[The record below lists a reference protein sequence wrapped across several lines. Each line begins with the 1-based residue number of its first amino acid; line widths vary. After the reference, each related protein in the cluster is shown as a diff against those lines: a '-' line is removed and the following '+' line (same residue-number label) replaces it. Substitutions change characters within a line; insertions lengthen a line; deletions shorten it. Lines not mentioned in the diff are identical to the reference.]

1 MFLFDS
7 PESKPNPNSWRRKLD
22 LFVKDNKQ
30 ELAAL
35 AWGLFLER
43 GEESEDVLGIDVVEK
58 PRFVYCKQEAIEEL
72 NRQVKNHIQEILGVL
87 KAHKPEKE
95 VAIVAIGEGEIKLIL
110 FEIEPPPPAC
120 FEAAAT
126 DVDTLLDRLEKA
138 MAEYMRSTVES

>member
-7 PESKPNPNSWRRKLD
+7 PQSKPNPNSWRSKLD
-22 LFVKDNKQ
+22 TFVKDNKQ

-43 GEESEDVLGIDVVEK
+43 GEESEDVLGIDVVEN
-58 PRFVYCKQEAIEEL
+58 PRFVYCKKEAIEEL
-72 NRQVKNHIQEILGVL
+72 NRQVKNHIQEILGIL

-110 FEIEPPPPAC
+110 FEPKPEPPVC
-120 FEAAAT
+120 FEQAAT
-126 DVDTLLDRLEKA
+126 DVDTLLAKLEQQ
-138 MAEYMRSTVES
+138 MLEYMKG